1 MSEAHL
7 EQFMKRVAE
16 REALQAKIGTA
27 SPTAIRYYNLDALRG
42 FAMLLGIGLHAA
54 IPFVPYSEPDDSG
67 SGLLVL
73 FFLFVHGFRMPLF
86 FLLSGFFPSML
97 WRRRGLRFLIEHRLK
112 RIGLPL
118 LIGVFTV
125 LPAVIIGLVGGLVLS
140 GVDLDNIDPEKA
152 ATGYSEQL
160 EVDSDFDAEPQNTE
174 VPVAGTDEEP
184 FEFAHMWFLWFLLW
198 MVAGFATVVTTIRWL
213 VRKAGHKQPIP
224 TSLLTGVLW
233 SLPEVTLIPQM
244 MMVERSFGPDTS
256 AGLVPAVH
264 VLAYYGCFFSFGALA
279 YDRNNRHGLA
289 LIESLGRRWILL
301 LTLSTVL
308 LFGPG
313 LALIETSWATASAIQ
328 VTFAWTM
335 SFGLIG
341 LFRRFMSAE
350 RFWVR
355 YLSDASYWMYL
366 AHLPLVFVAQGLI
379 AGWDIP
385 AIPKFLVIS
394 ASVTAILLVTY
405 QYLVRYRA
413 IGSLLNGKRV
423 RVVET
428 PI

>member
-1 MSEAHL
+1 MSKEHL

-16 REALQAKIGTA
+16 REELQAKIGTA
-27 SPTAIRYYNLDALRG
+27 PSTATRYYNLDALRG
-42 FAMLLGIGLHAA
+42 FAMLLGISLHAA
-54 IPFVPYSEPDDSG
+54 IPFIPYSEPDDSG
-67 SGLLVL
+67 SGLLIL

-86 FLLSGFFPSML
+86 FLLSGFFTTML
-97 WRRRGLRFLIEHRLK
+97 WRRRGLRFLIEHRLR

-118 LIGVFTV
+118 LIGLFTV
-125 LPAVIIGLVGGLVLS
+125 LPAVIIGLLGGLVLS
-140 GVDLDNIDPEKA
+140 GVDLNNIDLDKA

-160 EVDSDFDAEPQNTE
+160 EVDSNLNSEPQNAE
-174 VPVAGTDEEP
+174 VPLAETDEEP

-213 VRKAGHKQPIP
+213 VRKAGHKRPIP

-233 SLPEVTLIPQM
+233 SLPAVTLIPQM
-244 MMVERSFGPDTS
+244 MMAERTFGPDTS

-264 VLAYYGCFFSFGALA
+264 VLAYYACFFSFGALA

-313 LALIETSWATASAIQ
+313 LALIEASWVTASAIQ
-328 VTFAWTM
+328 VTFAWAM

-394 ASVTAILLVTY
+394 SSVTAVLLVTY
-405 QYLVRYRA
+405 HYLVRYRA
-413 IGSLLNGKRV
+413 IGSLLNGKRT
-423 RVVET
+423 RAAESYG
-428 PI
+428 